1 MDTFIDARFER
12 VEKALASLIDSVAK
26 YHPYAKQAT
35 DLKEADRQLAEGLL
49 TVEKHQNNHL
59 RLQQLRATS
68 SALDTQIRETLTTLA
83 STRRDITTTHIT
95 GQPDGKNYPIK
106 YNELL
111 NYARRISKT
120 TLPPAG
126 VTNGLPET
134 EALPET
140 TAATGAAAPVNGV
153 QSGGTSA
160 APTPTPTQTQ
170 TQTPD
175 ASGLNGI
182 SQPSEFA
189 PTQQTMA
196 TTATAET
203 HTSLPEGLRTV
214 LNPYHG
220 ASFVPWPDE
229 FAIRS
234 GALAAIQDLEER
246 GIDPKGYDPSAI
258 AEEARRKEEED
269 RAAREEAERIKKERD
284 QKRREEW
291 EAGAAARQAA
301 EKARREAEAASGTVA
316 SASAGKA
323 KQFQFASMDM
333 DDDDDED

>member
-1 MDTFIDARFER
+1 
-12 VEKALASLIDSVAK
+12 
-26 YHPYAKQAT
+26 
-35 DLKEADRQLAEGLL
+35 
-49 TVEKHQNNHL
+49 
-59 RLQQLRATS
+59 
-68 SALDTQIRETLTTLA
+68 LA

-106 YNELL
+106 YSELL

-126 VTNGLPET
+126 VTNGLPSPT
-134 EALPET
+134 EAVPEA
-140 TAATGAAAPVNGV
+140 TAAAAPVNGV

-170 TQTPD
+170 NQTPD
-175 ASGLNGI
+175 PSGLNGV
-182 SQPSEFA
+182 SQVSEFA
-189 PTQQTMA
+189 PTQQTA
-196 TTATAET
+196 TTAET

-214 LNPYHG
+214 LNPHHG
-220 ASFVPWPDE
+220 ATFVPWPDE

-269 RAAREEAERIKKERD
+269 RAAREEAERAKQERD
-284 QKRREEW
+284 RKRREEW

-301 EKARREAEAASGTVA
+301 EKERREREAASGAVA
-316 SASAGKA
+316 GAPAGKSA
-323 KQFQFASMDM
+323 QFQFASMDM

>member
-1 MDTFIDARFER
+1 MMER
-12 VEKALASLIDSVAK
+12 HAQSR
-26 YHPYAKQAT
+26 PC
-35 DLKEADRQLAEGLL
+35 ADCFS
-49 TVEKHQNNHL
+49 VEKHQNNHL

-68 SALDTQIRETLTTLA
+68 SALDTQIRETLSNLA

-126 VTNGLPET
+126 VTNGLPAEGDGAA
-134 EALPET
+134 EPSS
-140 TAATGAAAPVNGV
+140 ATGAAAPLNGV

-170 TQTPD
+170 TQTPET
-175 ASGLNGI
+175 SGLTGLNGA

-189 PTQQTMA
+189 PTQQTLT

-234 GALAAIQDLEER
+234 GALAGIQDLEER
-246 GIDPKGYDPSAI
+246 GIDPKGYDPSAV

-269 RAAREEAERIKKERD
+269 RAAREEAERAKQERD
-284 QKRREEW
+284 RKRREEW

-301 EKARREAEAASGTVA
+301 EQARREKEAATGTA
-316 SASAGKA
+316 GGPAAGKSA
-323 KQFQFASMDM
+323 QFQFASMDM